1 MQIKIYEN
9 GVTIHAYAS
18 NGTIYVE
25 QLKLEWQHQL
35 GPCELKIK
43 GSLAIAEARN
53 YLTKRIADKDPNST
67 VEELRQSAIARAM
80 VLLDWVEIAP
90 QSTPTTSA
98 RHHKHIAHS

>member
-1 MQIKIYEN
+1 MQIKIHES

-18 NGTIYVE
+18 NGMIYVE

-43 GSLAIAEARN
+43 GSLAITEART
-53 YLTKRIADKDPNST
+53 YLTKRIADQDPDSS
-67 VEELRQSAIARAM
+67 VEELRQSAIARAL
-80 VLLDWVEIAP
+80 VLLDWLESTP
-90 QSTPTTSA
+90 QSTPATSA